1 MAFDT
6 RQLRAF
12 LAIVRC
18 GSLGLAA
25 ESLHITQPALS
36 RIVRRLEDQLGV
48 QLFERRTTGME
59 LTTFGQALLP
69 HATVLSEEAAVA
81 LEQINSLRGLGHG
94 TLRVGAVGSVAVNV
108 LPRVLER
115 MLSQW
120 PKLHVQITEAVED
133 ALEAALTHNSIDVA
147 ISGAIAESEVI
158 MQVAEAKFTDTYS
171 VISAATHPFQKRRGL
186 TVRDVLNIPWVMPPA
201 DAEPRRQFNAL
212 MASLGHVPPRVV
224 VETRSTSVIKA
235 MIAQTDYLG
244 WLPQP
249 LFATEQQA
257 GLIRPLPLRE
267 MASQRRFF
275 VYRRRRS
282 VMPPPLS
289 KFLELLLQQPAKAR
303 PAS

>member
-1 MAFDT
+1 MALDP

-25 ESLHITQPALS
+25 EALHITQPALS

-48 QLFERRTTGME
+48 PLFERRTTGME
-59 LTTFGQALLP
+59 LTPFGEALLP

-81 LEQINSLRGLGHG
+81 IEQINSLRGLGHG
-94 TLRVGAVGSVAVNV
+94 TLRVGAVGSIAVSV
-108 LPRVLER
+108 LPAVLER
-115 MLSQW
+115 MLRQW

-133 ALEAALTHNSIDVA
+133 ALEVALTHNTIDVA
-147 ISGAIAESEVI
+147 ISGAMPESEEIV
-158 MQVAEAKFTDTYS
+158 QVAEAKFTDTYS
-171 VISAATHPFQKRRGL
+171 VISAADHPLQKRKGL
-186 TVRDVLNIPWVMPPA
+186 TLRDVLNIPWVMPSA

-212 MASLGHVPPRVV
+212 MAHLGVAPPRVV

-235 MIAQTDYLG
+235 MIAQTSYLG
-244 WLPQP
+244 WLPRP

-257 GLIRPLPLRE
+257 GLIRPLPLKE
-267 MASQRRFF
+267 MASERRFF

-289 KFLELLLQQPAKAR
+289 KFLEMLQQQPAKAR
-303 PAS
+303 

>member
-1 MAFDT
+1 MALDP

-59 LTTFGQALLP
+59 LTAFGQALLP

-81 LEQINSLRGLGHG
+81 IEQINSLRGLGHG
-94 TLRVGAVGSVAVNV
+94 TLRVGAVGSIAVTV
-108 LPRVLER
+108 LPAVLER
-115 MLSQW
+115 MLGQW

-133 ALEAALTHNSIDVA
+133 VLETALTHNTIDVA
-147 ISGAIAESEVI
+147 ISGTMPESEDI
-158 MQVAEAKFTDTYS
+158 MQVAEARFTDTYS
-171 VISAATHPFQKRRGL
+171 VISAANHPLQKRRGL
-186 TVRDVLNIPWVMPPA
+186 TIRDVLNVPWVMPSTE
-201 DAEPRRQFNAL
+201 AEPRRQFNAL
-212 MASLGHVPPRVV
+212 MASLGVVPPRVV
-224 VETRSTSVIKA
+224 VETRSPGVIKA

-249 LFATEQQA
+249 LFATERQA

-267 MASQRRFF
+267 MAFQRRFF

-289 KFLELLLQQPAKAR
+289 KFLEMLLQQPAKSR
-303 PAS
+303 

>member
-1 MAFDT
+1 MALDP

-25 ESLHITQPALS
+25 ESLHVTQPALS
-36 RIVRRLEDQLGV
+36 RIVRRLEDQRGV
-48 QLFERRTTGME
+48 QRFERRTTGME

-94 TLRVGAVGSVAVNV
+94 TLRVGAVGSIAETL
-108 LPRVLER
+108 LPAVLER

-120 PKLHVQITEAVED
+120 PKLHIQITEAVED
-133 ALEAALTHNSIDVA
+133 VIEVALTHNTIDVA
-147 ISGAIAESEVI
+147 ICGTLPESDEI
-158 MQVAEAKFTDTYS
+158 MQVAEAKFTDRHA
-171 VISAATHPFQKRRGL
+171 VISAANHPLQKRRGL
-186 TVRDVLNIPWVMPPA
+186 TIRDVLNVPWVMPSS

-212 MASLGHVPPRVV
+212 MASLGVTPPRVV
-224 VETRSTSVIKA
+224 VESRSPNVIKA
-235 MIAQTDYLG
+235 MIAQTGYLG
-244 WLPQP
+244 WLPEP

-257 GLIRPLPLRE
+257 GLIRPLPLKE
-267 MASQRRFF
+267 MASQRKFF

-289 KFLELLLQQPAKAR
+289 KFLEILLQPATKPR
-303 PAS
+303 

>member
-1 MAFDT
+1 MALDP

-59 LTTFGQALLP
+59 LTAFGQALLP

-81 LEQINSLRGLGHG
+81 IEQINSLRGLGHG
-94 TLRVGAVGSVAVNV
+94 TLRVGAVGSIAVTV
-108 LPRVLER
+108 LPAVLER
-115 MLSQW
+115 MLGQW

-133 ALEAALTHNSIDVA
+133 VLETALTHNTIDVA
-147 ISGAIAESEVI
+147 ISGTMPESEDI
-158 MQVAEAKFTDTYS
+158 MQVAEARFTDTYS
-171 VISAATHPFQKRRGL
+171 VISAANHPLQKRRGL
-186 TVRDVLNIPWVMPPA
+186 TIRDVLNVPWVMPSTE
-201 DAEPRRQFNAL
+201 AEPRRQFNAL
-212 MASLGHVPPRVV
+212 MASLGVVPPRVV
-224 VETRSTSVIKA
+224 VETRSPGVIKA

-267 MASQRRFF
+267 MAFQRRFF

-289 KFLELLLQQPAKAR
+289 KFLEMLLQQPAKSR
-303 PAS
+303 

>member
-1 MAFDT
+1 MALDP

-36 RIVRRLEDQLGV
+36 RIVRRLEDQLEV

-59 LTTFGQALLP
+59 LTAFGQALLP

-94 TLRVGAVGSVAVNV
+94 TLRVGAVGSIAVTI
-108 LPRVLER
+108 LPAVLER

-120 PKLHVQITEAVED
+120 PKLHIQITEAVED
-133 ALEAALTHNSIDVA
+133 ALEVALTHNTVDVA
-147 ISGAIAESEVI
+147 ISGTIPESEEI
-158 MQVAEAKFTDTYS
+158 MQVAEAKFTDRYS
-171 VISAATHPFQKRRGL
+171 VISAANHPLQKRRGL
-186 TVRDVLNIPWVMPPA
+186 GIRDVLNVPWVMPSA

-212 MASLGHVPPRVV
+212 MASLGVVPPRVV
-224 VETRSTSVIKA
+224 VETRSPSVVKA
-235 MIAQTDYLG
+235 MIAQTRYLG
-244 WLPQP
+244 WLPEP

-257 GLIRPLPLRE
+257 GLIRPLPLKDL
-267 MASQRRFF
+267 AIQRKFF

-289 KFLELLLQQPAKAR
+289 KFLELLLQPPAKAR
-303 PAS
+303 